1 MCSKRLFRQVL
12 VKSEPR
18 VKSGLSVGKTRKKGE
33 KGPFLSG
40 CRMAKS
46 GNYAKCNVPQKLY
59 GVAGNGMGLG
69 KQGMFQS
76 SVFVA

>member
-1 MCSKRLFRQVL
+1 MKSSEGTYLPCTVCSKRLFRQVL

-18 VKSGLSVGKTRKKGE
+18 VKSGLSVGKTRRKGESGRE

-59 GVAGNGMGLG
+59 GVA
-69 KQGMFQS
+69 
-76 SVFVA
+76 